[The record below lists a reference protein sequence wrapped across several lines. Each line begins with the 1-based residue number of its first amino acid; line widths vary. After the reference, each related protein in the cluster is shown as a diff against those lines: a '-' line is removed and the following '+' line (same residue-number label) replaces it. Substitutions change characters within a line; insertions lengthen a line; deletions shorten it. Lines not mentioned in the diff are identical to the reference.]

1 MLVNGHVLIET
12 VLVQTNY
19 SFAVFWKQS
28 VTWQPSL
35 HELSNHAR
43 EEEDK

>member
-1 MLVNGHVLIET
+1 MLVSGQVLIET

-19 SFAVFWKQS
+19 SFVVFWKHL
-28 VTWQPSL
+28 VTWQSSL